1 MCCPGFRL
9 GCPIR
14 PRLPARSPAPS
25 SQLKIEEASSHK
37 PRNSAQKTRK
47 SGIEPLQKLARMDLS
62 DVAPRFLGVAAVD
75 LVFAPATVVWL
86 SVTGELGW
94 KSACQHC
101 IRLRSSKLG

>member
-1 MCCPGFRL
+1 
-9 GCPIR
+9 
-14 PRLPARSPAPS
+14 
-25 SQLKIEEASSHK
+25 
-37 PRNSAQKTRK
+37 
-47 SGIEPLQKLARMDLS
+47 MDLS